1 MFGKRFLFTLTAL
14 AVLAAMTL
22 VSVSAGAQSLIT
34 GDITGVVTDPSG
46 AALPNATVTL
56 KNSETGA
63 TQTRSTNAQGAYRF
77 PLLNPGTYTVS
88 AQAQGFQTRQ
98 QNVAVT
104 VGQAST
110 ANMQLALASA
120 SQTVEV
126 TAEGGVVQTENG
138 NVSTT
143 FTPEQIAN
151 MPNPGNDLSYIVQTA
166 PGAVM
171 NTQAGYG
178 NSAVYG
184 TPATSNLFT
193 VNGMNENDPFL
204 NLNNSGATN
213 LLLGQN
219 DVQQATVVSNG
230 YSGQYGGLAGANVN
244 YVSKSG
250 TNNWHGNAQYFW
262 NGRFLNANNYF
273 NNQSGTPRPFDNA
286 NQWGASIGGPI
297 IKDKTFFFV
306 DTEGLRVVLPTNT
319 LVRIPTPQ
327 FQAATL
333 ANIAAISGTGS
344 PQYQLYTNMFNLWAS
359 APGAS
364 RAVPSS
370 DAVGSC
376 GGTFTGPG
384 GLGTTVPCAQTFRST
399 ASNQTN
405 EWLLTGR
412 IDQNIGTND
421 RLFAHFRTDHGLQAT
436 FTDPINPAFNAQSVQ
451 PQYEGQLNESHT
463 FASNAVNQFILSGS
477 WYSAIFA
484 PKSLS
489 AATTL
494 MPFRV
499 GFSGGTF
506 ASLGR
511 ALNIWP
517 QGRNISQYGA
527 VDDFSLQ
534 KGNHSLKFGI
544 NFRRNDVSDYDP
556 GIGTIGYAASEDMTD
571 FFNGLSTFYQQS
583 FATRLRQP
591 VALYQL
597 GLYAQDEWSIRPN
610 FRFNIALRA
619 DHNSNPVC
627 QTNCFARLNTSFF
640 AMNHDFTQPYNQAI
654 RTGLHQALDQY
665 QSISWEPR
673 MGFAWSP
680 FGSGRNTVLRG
691 GIGMFADAFPATV
704 ADVFMANS
712 PLVNTFTT
720 SGQTLAPLAVPGSAA
735 AAVAGANSAFLSGFN
750 SGGTLA
756 SIQAATPLF
765 SPPSVVTAA
774 RHIYNPTYEEWNL
787 ELQQGFGQR
796 TSFSINYVGNHGY
809 HEAIQNAGVNAFC
822 NTGLLPYYPA
832 TAPANAAPCATAIG
846 TGSGFA
852 GLPLTPLDPRL
863 GTVTEISSS
872 GVSNYN
878 GVTLSLSR
886 RFSALQIQANYTY
899 SHALDEISN
908 AGFLPYNAS
917 TNISQL
923 NPQDPYNI
931 RRYNYGNADY
941 DVRHYAS
948 MNYVW
953 DTPRMNGL
961 LGVLADWTVSGTVYY
976 RTGLPFTVADSVATG
991 TLNGYNYGT
1000 TTGAGYNVF
1009 ANYLGGA
1016 SPGCTRAAVLPAS
1029 GSGTPCLTTAS
1040 FTPALT
1046 GFGNQRRNQFF
1057 GPRFFDTDLTVMKNF
1072 RFPGWESG
1080 KLGIGLQF
1088 FNLLNHVNFDQPVAD
1103 VQDPN
1108 FGQIINTVSTPTSIV
1123 GSFLGGDASPRMIQ
1137 IKAQLTF

>member
-1 MFGKRFLFTLTAL
+1 MHCKKLFATWL
-14 AVLAAMTL
+14 AIAIVGAMTVASL
-22 VSVSAGAQSLIT
+22 PALGQSTIT
-34 GDITGVVTDPSG
+34 GDITGIVTDPSG
-46 AALPNATVTL
+46 AAVPNATVTL
-56 KNSETGA
+56 KNTETGA
-63 TQTRSTNAQGAYRF
+63 TQTRTTSAQGAYRF
-77 PLLNPGTYTVS
+77 PLLNPGTYAVS
-88 AQAQGFQTRQ
+88 AQAQGFSTQQ

-110 ANMQLALASA
+110 VNMQLALASA

-126 TAEGGVVQTENG
+126 TAEGGTVQTENG
-138 NVSTT
+138 NISTT
-143 FTPEQIAN
+143 FTAQQIAN
-151 MPNPGNDLSYIVQTA
+151 VPNPGNDLSYIVQTA

-193 VNGMNENDPFL
+193 INGMNENDPFL

-230 YSGQYGGLAGANVN
+230 YSGQYGGLAGAQVN
-244 YVSKSG
+244 YVTKSG
-250 TNNWHGNAQYFW
+250 TNNWHGNMQYFW
-262 NGRFLNANNYF
+262 NGRIMNANNYF
-273 NNQSGTPRPFDNA
+273 NNQGGTPRPFDNA

-297 IKDKTFFFV
+297 VKDKTFFFV
-306 DTEGLRVVLPTNT
+306 NTEGLRVVLPTNT
-319 LVRIPTPQ
+319 LVRVPTPQ
-327 FQAATL
+327 FAAATL
-333 ANIAAISGTGS
+333 ANIAAVS
-344 PQYQLYTNMFNLWAS
+344 PTQLPFYQNMFNLYAG

-364 RAVPSS
+364 RAVPSA
-370 DAVGSC
+370 DAAGSC

-384 GLGTTVPCAQTFRST
+384 GLGTTAPCSQSFRST

-412 IDQNIGTND
+412 VDQNIGNND

-451 PQYEGQLNESHT
+451 PQYEGQLNETHT
-463 FASNAVNQFILSGS
+463 FAANAVNQFILSGS
-477 WYSAIFA
+477 WYSAIFQ
-484 PKSLS
+484 PTNLG
-489 AATTL
+489 AATAL
-494 MPFRV
+494 MPFRL
-499 GFSGGTF
+499 GFSGSTF
-506 ASLGR
+506 NNLGR
-511 ALNIWP
+511 FLNDWP
-517 QGRNISQYGA
+517 QGRNVSQYGF
-527 VDDFSLQ
+527 VDDLSVQ
-534 KGNHSLKFGI
+534 KGSHALKFGAS
-544 NFRRNDVSDYDP
+544 FRRYDITDYDN
-556 GIGTIGYAASEDMTD
+556 GIGTIGYSSSEDLTD

-583 FATRLRQP
+583 FAQKLRQP

-597 GLYAQDEWSIRPN
+597 GLYAQDEWAVRPN
-610 FRFNIALRA
+610 LRLNLALRA

-640 AMNHDFTQPYNQAI
+640 NLNHDPTQPYNQAI

-665 QSISWEPR
+665 SSITWQPR
-673 MGFAWSP
+673 LGFAWTP
-680 FGSGRNTVLRG
+680 FGTARNTVLRG
-691 GIGMFADAFPATV
+691 GIGLFADAFPATV
-704 ADVFMANS
+704 ADLFMANP

-720 SGQTLAPLAVPGSAA
+720 SGQLLAPGAGSVSSAVSAA
-735 AAVAGANSAFLSGFN
+735 NAAFVSGFQG
-750 SGGTLA
+750 GGTLA

-765 SPPSVVTAA
+765 SPPSIVTPS
-774 RHIYNPTYEEWNL
+774 RRIFNPTYEEWNL
-787 ELQQGFGQR
+787 EFQQGFGR
-796 TSFSINYVGNHGY
+796 KTSFSINYVGNHGY

-822 NTGLLPYYPA
+822 NAAPIALYPA
-832 TAPANAAPCATAIG
+832 TAPANVAPCATAIG
-846 TGSGFA
+846 TGTSFT
-852 GLPLTPLDPRL
+852 GLPATPPDPRF
-863 GTVTEISSS
+863 GTVTEIQSA

-878 GVTLSLSR
+878 GVTLSMTR
-886 RFSALQIQANYTY
+886 RFSSLQVQANYTY

-908 AGFLPYNAS
+908 AGFLPYNAD
-917 TNISQL
+917 TNVSMV
-923 NPQDPYNI
+923 NPQDPYNL

-953 DTPRMNGL
+953 DTPRIQGA

-976 RTGLPFTVADSVATG
+976 RTGLPFTVVDSVATG

-1000 TTGAGYNVF
+1000 TNGAGPEVF

-1029 GSGTPCLTTAS
+1029 GTGTPCLTTTS

-1046 GFGNQRRNQFF
+1046 SFGNQRRNQFF
-1057 GPRFFDTDLTVMKNF
+1057 GPRFFDTDLTVLKNF
-1072 RFPGWESG
+1072 HFPHWESA

-1103 VQDPN
+1103 VQDPS
-1108 FGQIINTVSTPTSIV
+1108 FGQIINTVTTPTSIV

-1137 IKAQLTF
+1137 VKGQLTF